1 MKIGSAGSVRLPKAV
16 AFSLYSSE
24 SEPVSYSC
32 LVSRM
37 GDVRCSLELL
47 ITRSDSLSL
56 SSYSSWLLVPA
67 CLVSRAR
74 DDAPGALRRRL
85 GVDSC
90 WTRSPVVTI
99 SSPIEEREEEDG
111 WEDISTQESSSALM
125 ADAPAKGEG
134 TYLRFA
140 VFAEALQSMP

>member
-1 MKIGSAGSVRLPKAV
+1 M
-16 AFSLYSSE
+16 
-24 SEPVSYSC
+24 
-32 LVSRM
+32 
-37 GDVRCSLELL
+37 
-47 ITRSDSLSL
+47 
-56 SSYSSWLLVPA
+56 
-67 CLVSRAR
+67 
-74 DDAPGALRRRL
+74 PGALRRRL